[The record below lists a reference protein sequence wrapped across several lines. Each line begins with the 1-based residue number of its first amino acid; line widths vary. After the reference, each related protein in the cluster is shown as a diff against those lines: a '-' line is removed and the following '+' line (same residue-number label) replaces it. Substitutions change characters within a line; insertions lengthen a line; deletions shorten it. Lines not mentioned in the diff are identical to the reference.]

1 MKIPIVLKT
10 EGSTVPRERLYYE
23 VTADG
28 IFQVRDT
35 PLYHA
40 VTRAAPPVPGLLPGA
55 EALTLRFPPIPGA
68 AVEEALAFFEEAHRR
83 WGGEAIVIIFYAA
96 ERCEY
101 RLVAPPQTLPGRW
114 YAGGRWLAD
123 YAVRYD
129 EVPRPHGFV
138 RFGTIH
144 SHADLAAHAS
154 GLDCEDER
162 YEDGLHVVFGN
173 FGTMRI
179 SVAAAF
185 VAGGVRFAVNPA
197 DVLAEA
203 GVPERAARRD
213 WMARIKREDR
223 SVRPRARWSGDA
235 PGDDGARPAEFAE
248 SHGAHPV
255 SAGEV
260 AVSGDARTTIEPQAV
275 VNGGARTTIEP
286 QAVVNGGARTTIE
299 PQAVVNGGARTT
311 IEPGRR

>member
-1 MKIPIVLKT
+1 MNIPIVFKT
-10 EGSTVPRERLYYE
+10 EGSTAPRERLYYE

-55 EALTLRFPPIPGA
+55 EALTLRFPPIPRA
-68 AVEEALAFFEEAHRR
+68 MVEEALAFFDEAHRR

-96 ERCEY
+96 ERREY

-114 YAGGRWLAD
+114 YARGRWLAD
-123 YAVRYD
+123 YTVRYD

-162 YEDGLHVVFGN
+162 YEDGLHIVFGN

-197 DVLAEA
+197 EVLVEA

-213 WMARIKREDR
+213 WVARIKREDR
-223 SVRPRARWSGDA
+223 SVRARASWSGNA
-235 PGDDGARPAEFAE
+235 PGDPDGGNE
-248 SHGAHPV
+248 
-255 SAGEV
+255 
-260 AVSGDARTTIEPQAV
+260 GDARDEGEARRVGHARMEGDARAEIESLDDGVVSSAKAV
-275 VNGGARTTIEP
+275 VNGAVPTTTCDP
-286 QAVVNGGARTTIE
+286 TTGE
-299 PQAVVNGGARTT
+299 
-311 IEPGRR
+311 RR